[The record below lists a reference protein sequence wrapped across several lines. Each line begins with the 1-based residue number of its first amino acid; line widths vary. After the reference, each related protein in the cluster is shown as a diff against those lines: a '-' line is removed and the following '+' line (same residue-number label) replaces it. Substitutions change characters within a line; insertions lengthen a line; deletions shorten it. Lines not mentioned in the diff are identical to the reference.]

1 MEVLD
6 AIKKQ
11 MIYEL
16 GNLPCDHQFIELE
29 SYHEDIYEND
39 KYLTP
44 TGKYVC
50 TKCGKE
56 FSPEEYENIIKER
69 KQRSIKSD

>member
-1 MEVLD
+1 MKVLD

-11 MIYEL
+11 IIYEWL
-16 GNLPCDHQFIELE
+16 GLKCEHPIIELE
-29 SYHEDIYEND
+29 SFHEDVYADD
-39 KYLTP
+39 KFLHP

-56 FSPEEYENIIKER
+56 FTHEEYEKIMKLR
-69 KQRSIKSD
+69 K

>member
-1 MEVLD
+1 MEIID
-6 AIKKQ
+6 TIKKQ
-11 MIYEL
+11 LIYAS
-16 GNLPCDHQFIELE
+16 GNLSCDHPSIELE

-39 KYLTP
+39 KYFTP

-56 FSPEEYENIIKER
+56 FTPEEYAAIISSR
-69 KQRSIKSD
+69 

>member
-1 MEVLD
+1 MEVKD
-6 AIKKQ
+6 ALIKQ
-11 MIYEL
+11 IIYES
-16 GNLPCDHQFIELE
+16 GNFSCDHPSIELE

-56 FSPEEYENIIKER
+56 FSPEEYKMIIIKR
-69 KQRSIKSD
+69 KS